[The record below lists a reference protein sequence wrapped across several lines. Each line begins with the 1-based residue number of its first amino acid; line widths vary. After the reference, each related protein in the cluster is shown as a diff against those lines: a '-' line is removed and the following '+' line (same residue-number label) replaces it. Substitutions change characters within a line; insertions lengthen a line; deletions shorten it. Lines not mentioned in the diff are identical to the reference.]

1 MPSQGNGP
9 QASPAADTDEAWFVG
24 LISGTSADGIDA
36 ALVSVSSPVDNST
49 PRIAVRHART
59 TPYDPALRATILRIS
74 QAEATL
80 HLDEFGA
87 LDSAIGEAFA
97 QAALALLDEAGVSP
111 ARVRAIGS
119 HGQTLRHR
127 PRPPH
132 RFTLQVGDPNVI
144 AERTGCDVVA
154 DFRRRDVAAGGEG
167 APLMPAFHAAVFG
180 DAREARAVLNLGG
193 IGNLTLLPTHGP
205 VRGFD
210 TGPANGLM
218 DAWCAEHTGQA
229 YDAGGAWGAAGRVLP
244 ALLERCL
251 AEPWLALPPP
261 KSSGRDQFHLGWLR
275 ERLDGGESPQDVQAT
290 LVEFSARSIV
300 EALRATQPATTRLI
314 ACGGG
319 VHNAGL
325 MGRLAALLPGV
336 GVESSAV
343 HGIDP
348 DAVEAAGF
356 AWLAWQ
362 TLEGRPGNR
371 AEVTGASGPR
381 VLGVMVPG
389 RRGG

>member
-1 MPSQGNGP
+1 M
-9 QASPAADTDEAWFVG
+9 ALYLG
-24 LISGTSADGIDA
+24 LISGTSADGVDA
-36 ALVSVSSPVDNST
+36 ALLRVS
-49 PRIAVRHART
+49 PRIEVVAART
-59 TPYDPALRATILRIS
+59 TPYPDALRATILRVS
-74 QAEATL
+74 QVDAKL
-80 HLDEFGA
+80 DLDEFGA
-87 LDSAIGEAFA
+87 LDTAVGEAFA
-97 QAALALLDEAGVSP
+97 AAALALIDDAGVD
-111 ARVRAIGS
+111 AAAVRAIGS

-144 AERTGCDVVA
+144 AERTGIDVVA

-167 APLMPAFHAAVFG
+167 APLMPAFHAAVLG
-180 DAREARAVLNLGG
+180 DARETRAVLNLGG
-193 IGNLTLLPTHGP
+193 IGNLTLLPISGP

-218 DAWCAEHTGQA
+218 DAWCFEHTGQA
-229 YDAGGAWGAAGRVLP
+229 FDRDGAWGATGRVLP
-244 ALLERCL
+244 ALLERGL

-275 ERLDGGESPQDVQAT
+275 ERLRGGEAAVDVQAT
-290 LVEFSARSIV
+290 LVELSALSIV
-300 EALRATQPATTRLI
+300 EALQRTQPATTRLI

-319 VHNAGL
+319 VHNAML
-325 MGRLAALLPGV
+325 MARIAALAPGV
-336 GVESSAV
+336 AVESTAA

-371 AEVTGASGPR
+371 PEVTGAAGPR
-381 VLGVMVPG
+381 VLGVIVPG
-389 RRGG
+389 RRVD

>member
-1 MPSQGNGP
+1 M
-9 QASPAADTDEAWFVG
+9 TLFIG

-36 ALVSVSSPVDNST
+36 ALLRVEPGESRAATDADPT
-49 PRIAVRHART
+49 PRVHVLAART
-59 TPYDPALRATILRIS
+59 TPYDAALRATILRVS
-74 QAEATL
+74 QVDATL
-80 HLDEFGA
+80 DLDAFGA
-87 LDSAIGEAFA
+87 LDVVVGEAFA
-97 QAALALLDEAGVSP
+97 AAALALVAEAGV
-111 ARVRAIGS
+111 AIADVRAIGS

-144 AERTGCDVVA
+144 AERTGIDVVA

-167 APLMPAFHAAVFG
+167 APLMPAFHAAVLG
-180 DAREARAVLNLGG
+180 SARERRAVLNLGG
-193 IGNLTLLPTHGP
+193 IGNLTLLPPDGP

-218 DAWCAEHTGQA
+218 DAWCLEHTGA
-229 YDAGGAWGAAGRVLP
+229 PFDRGGAWGLTGRVLP

-275 ERLDGGESPQDVQAT
+275 ERLRGDESPADVQAT
-290 LVEFSARSIV
+290 LVELSARSIA
-300 EALRATQPATTRLI
+300 EALRANQAATERLI

-319 VHNAGL
+319 VHNAAL
-325 MGRLAALLPGV
+325 MARLAAQLPGIR
-336 GVESSAV
+336 VESSAV
-343 HGIDP
+343 HGVDP

-356 AWLAWQ
+356 AWLAAQ
-362 TLEGRPGNR
+362 TLEGRAGNR
-371 AEVTGASGPR
+371 PEVTGAAGPR
-381 VLGVMVPG
+381 VLGVIAPG
-389 RRGG
+389 RTGAGYFGGSAPLT

>member
-1 MPSQGNGP
+1 MATGGHDGPSL
-9 QASPAADTDEAWFVG
+9 FVG

-36 ALVSVSSPVDNST
+36 ALLRVRPRVEVLAAHTVAYDAELRSS
-49 PRIAVRHART
+49 
-59 TPYDPALRATILRIS
+59 ILRVS
-74 QAEATL
+74 QLDAKL
-80 HLDEFGA
+80 DLDEFGA
-87 LDSAIGEAFA
+87 LDAAVGEAFA
-97 QAALALLDEAGVSP
+97 DAAARLLAKNGIDA
-111 ARVRAIGS
+111 AAVRAIGS

-132 RFTLQVGDPNVI
+132 RFSLQVGDPNVI
-144 AERTGCDVVA
+144 AERTGIDVVA

-167 APLMPAFHAAVFG
+167 APLMPAFHAAVLG
-180 DAREARAVLNLGG
+180 DADETRAVLNLGG
-193 IGNLTLLPTHGP
+193 IGNLTLLSPGRP

-218 DAWCAEHTGQA
+218 DAWCLAHTGQGF
-229 YDAGGAWGAAGRVLP
+229 DRDGAWGAGGTVDTM
-244 ALLERCL
+244 LLDRCL

-275 ERLDGGESPQDVQAT
+275 ERLRGGERPQDVQAT
-290 LVEFSARSIV
+290 LVELSARSIT
-300 EALRATQPATTRLI
+300 EALRAAQPGTRRLI

-319 VHNAGL
+319 VHNACL
-325 MGRLAALLPGV
+325 MARLAAMLPDAT
-336 GVESSAV
+336 VESSAV

-362 TLEGRPGNR
+362 ALEGFPGNR
-371 AEVTGASGPR
+371 PEVTGASGPR
-381 VLGVMVPG
+381 RLGAFFPG
-389 RRGG
+389 AH